1 MTIVV
6 FDIGKVLVPEGDR
19 VPRLVNFITECGLP
33 VDTEALMNA
42 YWAHRDAYDLGMS
55 DEEYWPKVLL
65 DAGLS
70 PTEIEHVDSAAL
82 GALDGERNSATTSET
97 SDFLAEL
104 HAAEVPVALLSNAPH
119 SMARAVRTSPWA
131 QEIAAQ
137 VFSSEV
143 GVAKPSQEIFRIA
156 EREIEKSFG
165 PHKRDDVVFFDDR
178 PVNIEGAQAFG
189 WQGQLWKG
197 VGPARTV
204 LANVLT

>member
-19 VPRLVNFITECGLP
+19 VPRLVNFITECGLS
-33 VDTEALMNA
+33 VDTESMMNA
-42 YWAHRDAYDLGMS
+42 YWEHRDAYDLGMP

-65 DAGLS
+65 EAGLS
-70 PTEIEHVDSAAL
+70 PAEIEHVDSAAL
-82 GALDGERNSATTSET
+82 GALDGERNSATTSDT

-104 HAAEVPVALLSNAPH
+104 HAAEMPVALLSNAPH
-119 SMARAVRTSPWA
+119 SMARAVRASAWA
-131 QEIAAQ
+131 QEIAAL

-156 EREIEKSFG
+156 EREIEKAFG
-165 PHKRDDVVFFDDR
+165 PHKREDVVFFDDR

-189 WQGQLWKG
+189 WQGQLWRG
-197 VGPARTV
+197 VEHARTV
-204 LANVLT
+204 LADVLT